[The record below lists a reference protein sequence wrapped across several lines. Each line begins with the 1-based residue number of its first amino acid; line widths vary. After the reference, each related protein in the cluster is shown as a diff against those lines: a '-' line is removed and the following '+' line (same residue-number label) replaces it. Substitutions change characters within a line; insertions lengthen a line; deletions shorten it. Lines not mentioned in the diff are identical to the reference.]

1 MPRPATPL
9 LAALLAALPLAGQAQ
24 DRPVLF
30 PQRDVTITYRLP
42 DNAGEMQVS
51 WLAARRLMRTDL
63 PGGVG
68 FGVMDVQ
75 AGTGF
80 MAMPRERMLMDIP
93 RGQFQGRTLAP
104 SERAR
109 FTREGQ
115 DRIANTPCTVWRVED
130 QGEATRVCMTAD
142 GISLRAE
149 GINRPNSRVEAT
161 ALTYAAQDPAR
172 FQRPQGYQ
180 MPAGIPGLG
189 GPAGT
194 MPGAPSGAGLPRGT
208 ALPPPGVNIPPR

>member
-1 MPRPATPL
+1 MPHPL
-9 LAALLAALPLAGQAQ
+9 TLPLAVVLGALPLVAQAQ
-24 DRPVLF
+24 DRPMLF

-51 WLAARRLMRTDL
+51 WLAARRLMRTDM

-68 FGVMDVQ
+68 FGVMDMQ

-80 MAMPRERMLMDIP
+80 MAMTRERMLMDIP
-93 RGQFQGRTLAP
+93 RGQFLGRTLAP

-115 DRIANTPCTVWRVED
+115 DRIANTPCTIWRVED

-161 ALTYAAQDPAR
+161 AVTYAAQDPAR

-180 MPAGIPGLG
+180 AFQMPAGIPGLG
-189 GPAGT
+189 ST
-194 MPGAPSGAGLPRGT
+194 TAPPGAGLPRGT

>member
-1 MPRPATPL
+1 MPRPLTLPL
-9 LAALLAALPLAGQAQ
+9 LALLAAAPLAAQAQ
-24 DRPVLF
+24 DRPVVF
-30 PQRDVTITYRLP
+30 PQRDATITYRLP

-51 WLAARRLMRTDL
+51 WLASRRLMRTDL

-68 FGVMDVQ
+68 FGVMDLQ

-80 MAMPRERMLMDIP
+80 MAMPQQRMVMDIP

-115 DRIANTPCTVWRVED
+115 DRIANTPCTNWRVED
-130 QGEATRVCMTAD
+130 QGETTRVCLTAD
-142 GISLRAE
+142 GIALRAE

-161 ALTYAAQDPAR
+161 AVTYTAQDPAR

-180 MPAGIPGLG
+180 AFQMPAGIPGLG
-189 GPAGT
+189 TTTAP
-194 MPGAPSGAGLPRGT
+194 PGAGMPRGT
-208 ALPPPGVNIPPR
+208 ALPPPGVNMPPR

>member
-1 MPRPATPL
+1 MPRFLTLPL
-9 LAALLAALPLAGQAQ
+9 VALLAATPLAAQAQ
-24 DRPVLF
+24 ERPVLF

-51 WLAARRLMRTDL
+51 WLAARRLMRTDM

-68 FGVMDVQ
+68 FGVMDLQ
-75 AGTGF
+75 AGAGF
-80 MAMPRERMLMDIP
+80 MAMPQQRMIMDLP
-93 RGQFQGRTLAP
+93 SGQFQGRSLTP

-115 DRIANTPCTVWRVED
+115 DRIAGTPCTVWRVED
-130 QGEATRVCMTAD
+130 RGEATRVCMTAD
-142 GISLRAE
+142 GVSLRAE
-149 GINRPNSRVEAT
+149 GLNRPNSRLEAVSISYT
-161 ALTYAAQDPAR
+161 AQDPAR

-180 MPAGIPGLG
+180 AFQMPAGLPGGLG
-189 GPAGT
+189 A
-194 MPGAPSGAGLPRGT
+194 PGGAGPPRGS

>member
-1 MPRPATPL
+1 MPRPTLPL
-9 LAALLAALPLAGQAQ
+9 LAALLAADPVMAQAQ

-42 DNAGEMQVS
+42 DNAGEMQVA
-51 WLAARRLMRTDL
+51 WLAARRLMRTEM

-68 FGVMDVQ
+68 FGVMDLQ

-80 MAMPRERMLMDIP
+80 MAMPQQRLLMDLP

-109 FTREGQ
+109 FTHEGQ
-115 DRIANTPCTVWRVED
+115 DRIANTPCTIWRVED

-149 GINRPNSRVEAT
+149 GINRANSRIEAT
-161 ALTYAAQDPAR
+161 AFTYAAQDPAR
-172 FQRPQGYQ
+172 FRRPQGYQ
-180 MPAGIPGLG
+180 AFQMPAGLPGL
-189 GPAGT
+189 
-194 MPGAPSGAGLPRGT
+194 PGAAPGGGMPRGT
-208 ALPPPGVNIPPR
+208 ALPPPGVTIPPR

>member
-1 MPRPATPL
+1 MPRILTL
-9 LAALLAALPLAGQAQ
+9 SLAALLGALPLAPQAQ

-51 WLAARRLMRTDL
+51 WLAARRLMRTDM
-63 PGGVG
+63 PGGMG
-68 FGVMDVQ
+68 FGVMDLQ
-75 AGTGF
+75 TGTGF
-80 MAMPRERMLMDIP
+80 MAMPQQRLIMDIP

-109 FTREGQ
+109 FAREGQ
-115 DRIANTPCTVWRVED
+115 DRIAGIPCTVWRVED

-149 GINRPNSRVEAT
+149 GINRANSRVEAT
-161 ALTYAAQDPAR
+161 AVTYAVQDPAR

-180 MPAGIPGLG
+180 AFQMPAGIPGLG
-189 GPAGT
+189 GT
-194 MPGAPSGAGLPRGT
+194 PGAASGGGLPRGT
-208 ALPPPGVNIPPR
+208 ALPPPGVNVPPR